1 LDFQISVDIAAPAD
15 VVWSVMSDVER
26 WHEWTPS
33 VRGVR
38 LLGPGPLRV
47 GSRAMIR
54 QPKFPPAMWQVIS
67 LEPGR
72 GFVWKSGLPGM
83 WVYAHHSV
91 EPIASSNGS
100 GSGSGDGSGRAGG
113 VLTRATLRLH
123 FAGPVSRLLG
133 RMTANINDRYLAME
147 AAGLRQRSE
156 QRTKSS

>member
-1 LDFQISVDIAAPAD
+1 MDFQISVEIAAPAD

-33 VRGVR
+33 VRGIR
-38 LLGPGPLRV
+38 LLDAAPIRV

-54 QPKFPPAMWQVIS
+54 QPKLPPAMWQVVS

-91 EPIASSNGS
+91 EPIASGSEGS
-100 GSGSGDGSGRAGG
+100 GG
-113 VLTRATLRLH
+113 VTTRATLRLH
-123 FAGPVSRLLG
+123 FAGFVSRLLG
-133 RMTANINDRYLAME
+133 HLTRHINDRYLAME
-147 AAGLRQRSE
+147 AAGLKQRSE
-156 QRTKSS
+156 QASALRPA